1 MISSKPL
8 PSLEPARPEAQPTIP
23 PTLQHPSIS
32 PHLDSTIAVAV
43 VTLLTGDTIDLTG
56 AASATRAIAG
66 AVVLAQVMVGNTG
79 VNGDRADLLGRGR
92 TGRRRGRGETG
103 RSGDRR

>member
-8 PSLEPARPEAQPTIP
+8 PSLEPAGPEAQPTIP

-43 VTLLTGDTIDLTG
+43 VTLLTGDTIDLAG
-56 AASATRAIAG
+56 AASTTSTVAG
-66 AVVLAQVMVGNTG
+66 AVVLAQVVVGNAR
-79 VNGDRADLLGRGR
+79 VNRDRAGLLGRDR
-92 TGRRRGRGETG
+92 TGRRRGRDEMG

>member
-43 VTLLTGDTIDLTG
+43 VTLLTGDTIDLAV

-66 AVVLAQVMVGNTG
+66 AVIFAQIVVGNVG
-79 VNGDRADLLGRGR
+79 VNGDRAGLLRRGR
-92 TGRRRGRGETG
+92 TGRRSGRGEAG
-103 RSGDRR
+103 RSGNRR